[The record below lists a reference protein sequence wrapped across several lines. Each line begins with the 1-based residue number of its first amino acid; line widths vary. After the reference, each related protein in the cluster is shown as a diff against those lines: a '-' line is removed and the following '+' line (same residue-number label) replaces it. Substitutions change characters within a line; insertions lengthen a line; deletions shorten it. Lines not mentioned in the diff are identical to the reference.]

1 MHFLAVSQRPELSI
15 VIPVYRSKDS
25 LPVLLEQLAGEMK
38 KLGRSYEVVLVDDA
52 SPDNTWESVRQLASG
67 DSRITAVQ
75 LMRNCGQAIAT
86 LCGLSHARG
95 RIVVTMDDD
104 LQHRP
109 DQLPKLLAVLESDPG
124 LDCVFGCFPEK
135 RHTWYRNIGSHV
147 IHWVNSR
154 AFAIPAG
161 VRSSSFRALR
171 RPLVTAMLAHQ
182 TRNVAMAA
190 VLYSST
196 MRVACVQVEHAARQ
210 NGTSNYTLARQL
222 RMALDNLCNVTMMP
236 LRAVSILGT
245 CVFVLSMGLSCFYL
259 ARYMVGQIG
268 VPGWTTV
275 VLLQSSFAGLILL
288 SVGIIGE
295 YMIRILREVRGA
307 PRFVE
312 RDIVGVSP
320 HNDNGEL
327 SAAEKT
333 GEPSGSNSRR

>member
-1 MHFLAVSQRPELSI
+1 M
-15 VIPVYRSKDS
+15 
-25 LPVLLEQLAGEMK
+25 LLEQLAGEMK

-171 RPLVTAMLAHQ
+171 RPLVTAMLAPPDEERGHGG
-182 TRNVAMAA
+182 R
-190 VLYSST
+190 
-196 MRVACVQVEHAARQ
+196 
-210 NGTSNYTLARQL
+210 
-222 RMALDNLCNVTMMP
+222 P
-236 LRAVSILGT
+236 L
-245 CVFVLSMGLSCFYL
+245 
-259 ARYMVGQIG
+259 Q
-268 VPGWTTV
+268 
-275 VLLQSSFAGLILL
+275 
-288 SVGIIGE
+288 
-295 YMIRILREVRGA
+295 
-307 PRFVE
+307 
-312 RDIVGVSP
+312 
-320 HNDNGEL
+320 
-327 SAAEKT
+327 
-333 GEPSGSNSRR
+333 